1 MELVLYTCNILV
13 VLSSINEVIKTE
25 SKNDV
30 VFWVITGTVNFISFL
45 RLGILIFDSIKGV
58 I

>member
-13 VLSSINEVIKTE
+13 VLLSISEAIKTE
-25 SKNDV
+25 NKNDII
-30 VFWVITGTVNFISFL
+30 FWVITGVVNFISFR
-45 RLGILIFDSIKGV
+45 RLGVLIFDSIKGV